1 MLWQLTSLKKKV
13 IQLALASHSTL
24 SLSFMLSF
32 YVACDIKKH
41 FFPQDIRR
49 KQQGEIMARKGEKA
63 IDLPSLKMQVM
74 ISKKKK
80 RVGISY
86 FQLPINFLFFLM
98 YISNYN
104 NIFSRQ
110 MHFWFSGYCTRTSS
124 SSSS

>member
-74 ISKKKK
+74 ISKKM
-80 RVGISY
+80 S
-86 FQLPINFLFFLM
+86 LNFIFPVAYKFSFFFL
-98 YISNYN
+98 NV
-104 NIFSRQ
+104 
-110 MHFWFSGYCTRTSS
+110 HLKL
-124 SSSS
+124 

>member
-32 YVACDIKKH
+32 YVACGIKQR

-86 FQLPINFLFFLM
+86 FQLPINFLFFFNVHLKL
-98 YISNYN
+98 
-104 NIFSRQ
+104 
-110 MHFWFSGYCTRTSS
+110 
-124 SSSS
+124 

>member
-74 ISKKKK
+74 ITKKKK
-80 RVGISY
+80 KSW
-86 FQLPINFLFFLM
+86 NFIFPVAYKFSFF
-98 YISNYN
+98 
-104 NIFSRQ
+104 F
-110 MHFWFSGYCTRTSS
+110 
-124 SSSS
+124 